1 MTTIHQDQ
9 PMQVR
14 GVSLD
19 KARVAMIMVHGR
31 GASAQ
36 DILSMSLEL
45 PQDGV
50 AFVAPQAAGNVW
62 YPNRFLAPVASNEPY
77 LTSALDTLDA
87 LVRFIN
93 TQGIPN
99 ERIILLGFSQGA
111 SLTLEYAARHPARYG
126 GVVGLSGAMIENGDL
141 PREYSGSFDGTLIF
155 LGCSDADPFIP
166 AQRVLQSEVRL
177 REMGARVTAKLY
189 PNMGHTITE
198 DEIAVVSAM
207 VNKLH

>member
-1 MTTIHQDQ
+1 
-9 PMQVR
+9 MQVR

-19 KARVAMIMVHGR
+19 KARVAMVMVHGR

-50 AFVAPQAAGNVW
+50 AFVAPQAAGTVW

-166 AQRVLQSEVRL
+166 TQRVLQSEVRL
-177 REMGARVTAKLY
+177 REMGASVTAKLY